1 MHHAV
6 VITGRKWDSLA
17 KFEAFADCSLAELKA
32 RIEPVCTAETTAQN
46 TVQELQAAGSIFA
59 AARID
64 RVILVSS
71 PTHLPRC
78 LRDACSLWS
87 APPTSSTTSTSKRS
101 SWRPAVV
108 LCSPSDTS
116 YEGCSASD
124 VTVLEPAHRGDRDAA
139 LDGDAVPQL
148 HALAAR
154 ALRVQR
160 KDKLAFQQ
168 QLDALLREYET

>member
-1 MHHAV
+1 L
-6 VITGRKWDSLA
+6 SL
-17 KFEAFADCSLAELKA
+17 FEAFADCSLPALRA
-32 RIEPVCTAETTAQN
+32 RIEPLCTAETTAQN

-59 AARID
+59 AASIE

-71 PTHLPRC
+71 THLPRC
-78 LRDACSLWS
+78 LRDACALWCT
-87 APPTSSTTSTSKRS
+87 PPTTTTTSSKRN
-101 SWRPAVV
+101 SWRPTVV

-124 VTVLEPAHRGDRDAA
+124 VTVLEPAHRGDRDTA
-139 LDGDAVPQL
+139 LYDNGVPQL

-160 KDKLAFQQ
+160 ADKRAFHQ
-168 QLDALLREYET
+168 QLDALLREYAA

>member
-1 MHHAV
+1 M
-6 VITGRKWDSLA
+6 INGRKWDSLA
-17 KFEAFADCSLAELKA
+17 KFEAFADCSLSELKA
-32 RIEPVCTAETTAQN
+32 RIEPICTAETTAQN
-46 TVQELQAAGSIFA
+46 TAQELQAAGSIFA
-59 AARID
+59 AASIE

-78 LRDACSLWS
+78 LRDACALWS
-87 APPTSSTTSTSKRS
+87 TPRTSSKCS
-101 SWRPAVV
+101 SWRPTVV

-139 LDGDAVPQL
+139 LDGDSIPQL

-168 QLDALLREYET
+168 QLDALLREYEA